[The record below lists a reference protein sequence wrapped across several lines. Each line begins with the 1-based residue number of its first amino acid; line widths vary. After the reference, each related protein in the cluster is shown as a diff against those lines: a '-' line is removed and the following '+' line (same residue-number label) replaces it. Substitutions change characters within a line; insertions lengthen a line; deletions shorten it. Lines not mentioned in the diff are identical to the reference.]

1 MFDEY
6 HAATRP
12 KVNNLLELFI
22 SFWDWSRRLWG
33 EAGGFIW
40 SKGVD
45 LGERDWSPLDL
56 PQKCRWRGLCV
67 ILERDKPMTEWR
79 ERRRRT
85 RWWRR
90 RRRGGEGKRVNVCGG
105 MEALRVRVSF
115 SFRSRFGYLYLI
127 VSSVFYCFVYINIH
141 ILSFRV
147 N

>member
-90 RRRGGEGKRVNVCGG
+90 RRGEGKRVNVCGG